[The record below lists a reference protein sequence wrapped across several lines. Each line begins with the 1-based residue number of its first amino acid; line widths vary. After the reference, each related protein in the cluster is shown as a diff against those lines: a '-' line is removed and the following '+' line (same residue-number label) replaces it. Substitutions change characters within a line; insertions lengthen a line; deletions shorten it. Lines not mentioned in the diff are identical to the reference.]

1 MAKKLYEVRVKEVQ
15 IRTLIYEV
23 KASTKAGALRA
34 AKYKH
39 KHGVPDD
46 EVFLFDAY
54 SDFAEPFYT
63 GVEEK
68 Q

>member
-1 MAKKLYEVRVKEVQ
+1 MAKKLYEVKVKEVQ
-15 IRTLIYEV
+15 VRTLIYEV
-23 KASTKAGALRA
+23 KAATKAGALRA
-34 AKYKH
+34 AKYRH
-39 KHGVPDD
+39 KYDVPDD

-54 SDFAEPFYT
+54 SDFAEPFYL